1 MRRNYY
7 LMSVFPVPREMAWTY
22 IFTNM
27 NGKRAFRVLERYT
40 VFTKFSKD
48 KKQRDFVLLSNEPH
62 GHDFIIIANS
72 TAITLLRWIQ
82 NRLDYFFS
90 NEKTIMQALRPNK
103 AGWKPIFVTNYFGK
117 EPLNVV
123 KLYHKGQ
130 LNLSKEDIKAV
141 MNLYFDGEFDGI
153 ETFEVLPDDL
163 TEYRLIEF
171 YLIETHEE
179 KSLKGVSTTRYFL
192 LLVP

>member
-7 LMSVFPVPREMAWTY
+7 LMSVFPVPREMAWAY
-22 IFTNM
+22 ISITM
-27 NGKRAFRVLERYT
+27 NCKRAFRVLERYT

-48 KKQRDFVLLSNEPH
+48 KKQRDFVLLSSEPH
-62 GHDFIIIANS
+62 GHDFILITNS

-90 NEKTIMQALRPNK
+90 NEERIMQALQPNK
-103 AGWKPIFVTNYFGK
+103 AGWEPTFVANYFGG

-130 LNLSKEDIKAV
+130 LNLSKEDIRAM
-141 MNLYFDGEFDGI
+141 MNLYFDGEFDKT
-153 ETFEVLPDDL
+153 ETFEILPDDL
-163 TEYRLIEF
+163 TEYPLAKF
-171 YLIETHEE
+171 YLIETHVE